1 VRVAEPADAVAEA
14 AAELY
19 ALPPEDFIAGRTA
32 RVAELKRAGDA
43 DAAKA
48 VGHLARPT
56 AAASLVNRLVRER
69 PDLVHGLLETGREL
83 RRAQDELDA
92 ERLKALGA
100 ERRQRVA
107 AAVEAAGAIG
117 TAAGHAP
124 GAAVVEDLGATFTA
138 AVIDPASGGAVA
150 SGRLL
155 RALPADGLEDAPAE
169 DFVAV
174 PEAPPM
180 LAAAAPASRKAPK
193 ASKASEKPA
202 ERSDGHEDRVAAAA
216 RRDAGRAVADA
227 ERAKER
233 AQRAARDA
241 EDDLADADRRRDDA
255 DARVTDLRNRITELQ
270 QRLDAAEDDLRA
282 ADRDVR
288 DRRGDERTARR
299 AAEDAED
306 DLAAAKARLDGL
318 G

>member
-1 VRVAEPADAVAEA
+1 VAEPADAVAEA

-19 ALPPEDFIAGRTA
+19 ALPPEGFIAARTA
-32 RVAELKRAGDA
+32 RVADLKRAGDA
-43 DAAKA
+43 EAAKA
-48 VGHLARPT
+48 LGHLGRPT
-56 AAASLVNRLVRER
+56 AAASLVNRLVREQ

-92 ERLKALGA
+92 ERLKRLGA
-100 ERRQRVA
+100 DRRQGVA
-107 AAVEAAGAIG
+107 DAVEAASASGA
-117 TAAGHAP
+117 AAGHAP
-124 GAAVVEDLGATFTA
+124 GAAVVEELGATFTA
-138 AVIDPASGGAVA
+138 AVIDPAAGGAVA

-155 RALPADGLEDAPAE
+155 RALPADGLEDAAAE

-174 PEAPPM
+174 PDAPPV
-180 LAAAAPASRKAPK
+180 LAASPTRKA
-193 ASKASEKPA
+193 ARRTAQPA
-202 ERSDGHEDRVAAAA
+202 KRDGEHEDRVAAAA
-216 RRDAGRAVADA
+216 RRDAERAVADA
-227 ERAKER
+227 ERARDR

-255 DARVTDLRNRITELQ
+255 DARVTDLRNRIAELQ

-299 AAEDAED
+299 AAEDAGD
-306 DLAAAKARLDGL
+306 DLAAAQARLERL

>member
-1 VRVAEPADAVAEA
+1 MAEPADAIAEA

-19 ALPPEDFIAGRTA
+19 ALPPEDFIAARTA
-32 RVAELKRAGDA
+32 RVTALKQAGDA
-43 DAAKA
+43 EGAKA
-48 VGHLARPT
+48 VAHLARPT
-56 AAASLVNRLVRER
+56 AAASMVNRLVREQ

-92 ERLKALGA
+92 ARLKALGA
-100 ERRQRVA
+100 ERRQRIA
-107 AAVEAAGAIG
+107 EAVEAASAIG
-117 TAAGHAP
+117 GASGHAP
-124 GAAVVEDLGATFTA
+124 GAAVVEEVGATLTA
-138 AVIDPASGGAVA
+138 AVIDPAAGDAVA

-155 RALPADGLEDAPAE
+155 RGLPADGLEDAAAE
-169 DFVAV
+169 GLVAV
-174 PEAPPM
+174 
-180 LAAAAPASRKAPK
+180 AAARPVLAPAGPASRKAPRS
-193 ASKASEKPA
+193 AAKP
-202 ERSDGHEDRVAAAA
+202 EQRDESHDDGHEDRVAAAA
-216 RRDAGRAVADA
+216 RRDAERAAADA

-241 EDDLADADRRRDDA
+241 EDDLEDADRRRDDA
-255 DARVTDLRNRITELQ
+255 ETRVTDLRNRITELQ

-288 DRRGDERTARR
+288 DRRGEERTARR

-306 DLAAAKARLDGL
+306 DLAAAKARLDAL